1 LCRYSDWQRHCEGG
15 HPWLWALMGKSAS
28 KTLLLI
34 LLGLEGVLWNDYS
47 YIEDQWPG
55 RVKVVTLR
63 MVHDRITAEWL
74 GS

>member
-1 LCRYSDWQRHCEGG
+1 
-15 HPWLWALMGKSAS
+15 MGKSAS